1 MFIKLGDE
9 RLGQGYIQPPQ
20 YSHAP
25 AGPAPQAPGMSSERP
40 AGEKFGTH
48 SGLGLS
54 ISKQIVEAHRGR
66 IWAENRTDGKGAV
79 CGARFLI
86 RLPVQS

>member
-25 AGPAPQAPGMSSERP
+25 AGAAPQAPGMSSERP
-40 AGEKFGTH
+40 LPCVNA
-48 SGLGLS
+48 S
-54 ISKQIVEAHRGR
+54 ISCLRAWSAVSPAAPGGAAAGR
-66 IWAENRTDGKGAV
+66 ADM
-79 CGARFLI
+79 
-86 RLPVQS
+86 PVRRSSGRA